1 MSKLNRDI
9 KYNFSSYI
17 LLSFFTKRI
26 KTECI
31 LRSTF
36 GDIGRR
42 RGTTNRGVQCASENM
57 DTVIV
62 TLVTWYAILSR
73 GPEAFQHNSALYVDD
88 NDWGNVDN
96 VSHVVKL
103 TKAVY

>member
-1 MSKLNRDI
+1 
-9 KYNFSSYI
+9 
-17 LLSFFTKRI
+17 
-26 KTECI
+26 
-31 LRSTF
+31 
-36 GDIGRR
+36 
-42 RGTTNRGVQCASENM
+42 M